1 MERIV
6 IAFGGNALL
15 RSGDKATYEIQLRR
29 ATDAFEKL
37 ANVIQNNEVVISHG
51 NGPQVGG
58 ILLQNEASKN
68 ITPSLPLH
76 SCGAMS
82 QGLIGEILLNAYDS
96 VRAGIGFEKN
106 ASVIV
111 TRTLVDKSDP
121 AFTNPSKPIGPFYKK
136 EEAEELARANGWIVR
151 EEKGKGYRRIVASPQ
166 PLEIVERPAII
177 SLLMSGLLPIA
188 SGGGGIPVVKSDHGY
203 SGADAVI
210 DKDLASSFL
219 AITLKA
225 QRFVILTD
233 VENVILDFGT
243 SREKKLGKLS
253 AGELEKYYKEGHFP
267 GGSMGPKVKA
277 VVEFVK
283 KTGGHAS
290 IGSLDHAEDVVS
302 EKSGTQVYPD

>member
-15 RSGDKATYEIQLRR
+15 RSGDKATYEIQLKR

-37 ANVIQNNEVVISHG
+37 TNIIQNNEVVISHG

-96 VRAGIGFEKN
+96 VRARIGFEKN

-111 TRTLVDKSDP
+111 TRTLVDKNDP

-243 SREKKLGKLS
+243 SHEKKLGKLS

-290 IGSLDHAEDVVS
+290 IGSLDYAEDVVS
-302 EKSGTQVYPD
+302 EKSGTQVFPD

>member
-15 RSGDKATYEIQLRR
+15 RGGDKATYEIQLRR

-96 VRAGIGFEKN
+96 VRSRIGFEKN
-106 ASVIV
+106 AAVIV
-111 TRTLVDKSDP
+111 TRTLVDKKDP

-136 EEAEELARANGWIVR
+136 EEAEELARVNDWIVR

-225 QRFVILTD
+225 RRFVILTD
-233 VENVILDFGT
+233 VENVILDFRT
-243 SREKKLGKLS
+243 SNEKKLSKVS

-302 EKSGTQVYPD
+302 EKSGTQVFPD

>member
-96 VRAGIGFEKN
+96 VRSRIGFEKN
-106 ASVIV
+106 AAVIV
-111 TRTLVDKSDP
+111 TRTLVDKKDP

-136 EEAEELARANGWIVR
+136 EEAEELARVNDWIVR

-225 QRFVILTD
+225 RRFVILTD
-233 VENVILDFGT
+233 VENVILDFRT
-243 SREKKLGKLS
+243 SNEKKLSKVS

-302 EKSGTQVYPD
+302 EKSGTQVFPD

>member
-15 RSGDKATYEIQLRR
+15 RSGDKATYEIQLKR
-29 ATDAFEKL
+29 ATEAFEKL

-96 VRAGIGFEKN
+96 VRSRIGFEKN

-111 TRTLVDKSDP
+111 TRTLVDKKDP

-136 EEAEELARANGWIVR
+136 EEAEELARINDWIVR

-203 SGADAVI
+203 SGSDAVI

-233 VENVILDFGT
+233 VENVILDFRT
-243 SREKKLGKLS
+243 SNEKKLGRLS
-253 AGELEKYYKEGHFP
+253 AGELDKYYKEGHFP

-290 IGSLDHAEDVVS
+290 IGSLDQAEDVVI
-302 EKSGTQVYPD
+302 EKSGTQVFPD

>member
-15 RSGDKATYEIQLRR
+15 RSGDKATYEIQLKR

-96 VRAGIGFEKN
+96 VRARIGFEKN

-111 TRTLVDKSDP
+111 TRTLVDVNDP
-121 AFTNPSKPIGPFYKK
+121 AFKNPSKPIGPFYKK

-151 EEKGKGYRRIVASPQ
+151 EEQGKGYRRIVASPKPFQ
-166 PLEIVERPAII
+166 VVERPAII

-188 SGGGGIPVVKSDHGY
+188 SGGGGIPVVKSDNGY

-243 SREKKLGKLS
+243 SHEKKLGRLS
-253 AGELEKYYKEGHFP
+253 ASELEKYYNEGYFP
-267 GGSMGPKVKA
+267 AGSMGPKVKA

-302 EKSGTQVYPD
+302 EKTGTQVFPD

>member
-37 ANVIQNNEVVISHG
+37 TNIIQNNEVVISHG

-96 VRAGIGFEKN
+96 VRSRIGFEKN
-106 ASVIV
+106 AAVIV
-111 TRTLVDKSDP
+111 TRTLVDKKDP

-136 EEAEELARANGWIVR
+136 EEAEELARVNDWIVR

-225 QRFVILTD
+225 RRFVILTD
-233 VENVILDFGT
+233 VENVILDFRT
-243 SREKKLGKLS
+243 SNEKKLSKVS

-302 EKSGTQVYPD
+302 EKSGTQVFPD

>member
-15 RSGDKATYEIQLRR
+15 RSGDKATYEIQLKR

-37 ANVIQNNEVVISHG
+37 TNIIQNNEVVISHG

-96 VRAGIGFEKN
+96 VRARIGFEKN

-111 TRTLVDKSDP
+111 TRTLVDKNDP

-243 SREKKLGKLS
+243 SHEKKLCKLS

-302 EKSGTQVYPD
+302 EKSGTQVFPD

>member
-96 VRAGIGFEKN
+96 VRARIGFEKN

-111 TRTLVDKSDP
+111 TRTLVDKNDP

-243 SREKKLGKLS
+243 SHEKKLGKLS

-302 EKSGTQVYPD
+302 EKSGTQVFPD

>member
-111 TRTLVDKSDP
+111 TRTLVDKKDP

>member
-15 RSGDKATYEIQLRR
+15 RSGDKATYEIQLKR

-37 ANVIQNNEVVISHG
+37 TNIIQNNEVVISHG

-96 VRAGIGFEKN
+96 VRARIGFEKN

-111 TRTLVDKSDP
+111 TRTLVDKNDP

-243 SREKKLGKLS
+243 SHEKKLCKLS

-290 IGSLDHAEDVVS
+290 IGSLDYAEDVVS
-302 EKSGTQVYPD
+302 EKSGTQVFPD

>member
-15 RSGDKATYEIQLRR
+15 RSGDKATYDIQLKR

-37 ANVIQNNEVVISHG
+37 TNVIQNNEVVISHG
-51 NGPQVGG
+51 NGPQVGD
-58 ILLQNEASKN
+58 ILLQNEASKD

-96 VRAGIGFEKN
+96 VRSKMGFEKN

-111 TRTLVDKSDP
+111 TRTLVDKNDP

-136 EEAEELARANGWIVR
+136 EEAEELARINGWTVK
-151 EEKGKGYRRIVASPQ
+151 EENGKGYRRLVASPQ
-166 PLEIVERPAII
+166 PLEILERPAII

-188 SGGGGIPVVKSDHGY
+188 SGGGGIPVVKSGVGY
-203 SGADAVI
+203 SGTDAVI

-233 VENVILDFGT
+233 VENVILGFGT
-243 SREKKLGKLS
+243 GNEKRLYRIS
-253 AGELEKYYKEGHFP
+253 AGELDKYYKDGYFP
-267 GGSMGPKVKA
+267 KGSMGPKVRAA
-277 VVEFVK
+277 VDFVK
-283 KTGGHAS
+283 KTRGHAS

-302 EKSGTQVYPD
+302 EKSGTQVFPD

>member
-37 ANVIQNNEVVISHG
+37 TNIIQNNEVVISHG

-96 VRAGIGFEKN
+96 VRERIGFEKN

-111 TRTLVDKSDP
+111 TRTLVDKNDP
-121 AFTNPSKPIGPFYKK
+121 AFTIPSKPIGPFYKK

-188 SGGGGIPVVKSDHGY
+188 SGGGGIPVVKLDHGY

-233 VENVILDFGT
+233 VENVILDFRT
-243 SREKKLGKLS
+243 SHEKKLGKLS

-267 GGSMGPKVKA
+267 GGGMGPKVKA

>member
-15 RSGDKATYEIQLRR
+15 RSGDKATYEIQLKR

-37 ANVIQNNEVVISHG
+37 TNIIQNNEVVISHG

-96 VRAGIGFEKN
+96 VRARIGFEKN

-111 TRTLVDKSDP
+111 TRTLVDKNDP

-243 SREKKLGKLS
+243 SHEKKLGKLS

-267 GGSMGPKVKA
+267 GGSMGPKVRA

-283 KTGGHAS
+283 KTWGHAS
-290 IGSLDHAEDVVS
+290 IGSLDYAEDVVS
-302 EKSGTQVYPD
+302 EKSGTQVFPD

>member
-15 RSGDKATYEIQLRR
+15 RSGDKATYEIQLKR
-29 ATDAFEKL
+29 AKEAFEKL

-96 VRAGIGFEKN
+96 VRSRIGFEKN

-111 TRTLVDKSDP
+111 TRTLVDKNDP

-136 EEAEELARANGWIVR
+136 EEAEELARINDWIVR
-151 EEKGKGYRRIVASPQ
+151 EEKGKGYRRIVASPR

-233 VENVILDFGT
+233 VENVILDFRT
-243 SREKKLGKLS
+243 SNEKKLGRLS
-253 AGELEKYYKEGHFP
+253 AGELDKYYKEGHFP
-267 GGSMGPKVKA
+267 GGSMGPKVRA

-290 IGSLDHAEDVVS
+290 IGSLDQAEDVVI
-302 EKSGTQVYPD
+302 EKSGTQVFPD

>member
-15 RSGDKATYEIQLRR
+15 RSGDKATYEIQLKR

-37 ANVIQNNEVVISHG
+37 TNIIQNNEVVISHG

-96 VRAGIGFEKN
+96 VRARIGFEKN

-111 TRTLVDKSDP
+111 TRTLVDKNDP

-243 SREKKLGKLS
+243 SHEKKLGKLS

-267 GGSMGPKVKA
+267 GGSMGPKVRA

-290 IGSLDHAEDVVS
+290 IGSLDYAEDVVS
-302 EKSGTQVYPD
+302 EKSGTQVFPD

>member
-15 RSGDKATYEIQLRR
+15 RSGDKATYEIQLQR

-37 ANVIQNNEVVISHG
+37 TNVIQNNEVVISHG

-58 ILLQNEASKN
+58 ILLQNEASKK

-96 VRAGIGFEKN
+96 VRSRIGFEKN

-111 TRTLVDKSDP
+111 TRTLVDKNDP
-121 AFTNPSKPIGPFYKK
+121 AFSNPSKPIGPFYKK

-188 SGGGGIPVVKSDHGY
+188 SGGGGIPVVKSDNGY

-243 SREKKLGKLS
+243 SHEKKLGRLS
-253 AGELEKYYKEGHFP
+253 AGELEKYYREGYFP
-267 GGSMGPKVKA
+267 GGSIGPKVRA

-283 KTGGHAS
+283 RTGGHAS

-302 EKSGTQVYPD
+302 EKTGTQVFPD

>member
-15 RSGDKATYEIQLRR
+15 RSGDKATYEIQLKR

-37 ANVIQNNEVVISHG
+37 TNIIQNNEVVISHG

-96 VRAGIGFEKN
+96 VRARIGFEKN

-111 TRTLVDKSDP
+111 TRTLVDKNDP

-243 SREKKLGKLS
+243 SHEKKLCKLS

-267 GGSMGPKVKA
+267 GGSMGPKVRA

-290 IGSLDHAEDVVS
+290 IGSLDYAEDVVS
-302 EKSGTQVYPD
+302 EKSGTQVFPD